1 MTNPDAVDEANSNN
15 QAWASRAGRF
25 GILSS
30 SGCVCLVTM
39 MSRYRRVLIA
49 LCKLWKKRETF
60 TGSYNIAYVFMVT
73 QKISL
78 HHVSWPVCSFLL
90 ADNDIG
96 GGGGGDD
103 KDTPRIVA
111 FMILSL
117 NIIIMVPVSFKTAN
131 LRNN

>member
-1 MTNPDAVDEANSNN
+1 MN
-15 QAWASRAGRF
+15 
-25 GILSS
+25 
-30 SGCVCLVTM
+30 
-39 MSRYRRVLIA
+39 RYRRVLID
-49 LCKLWKKRETF
+49 LCNLWKKRETF

-90 ADNDIG
+90 ADNDV
-96 GGGGGDD
+96 GGGGDD
-103 KDTPRIVA
+103 KDAPRTVA

-117 NIIIMVPVSFKTAN
+117 NIIIMVPVSLKTAN